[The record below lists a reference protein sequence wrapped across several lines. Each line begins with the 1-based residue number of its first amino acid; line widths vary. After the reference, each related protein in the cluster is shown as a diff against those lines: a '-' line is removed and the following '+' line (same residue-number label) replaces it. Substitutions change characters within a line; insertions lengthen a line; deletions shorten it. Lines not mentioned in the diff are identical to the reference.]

1 MGTDFAAEG
10 LLDGLE
16 GSAREARLELLEQL
30 AAEGVELADLH
41 AASRDGR
48 LLFVGA
54 ERAMGGQP
62 RYSTREVGERVGV
75 APEFLMA
82 LRRAQGVPVPDIDA
96 VVCSDTDVEAAR
108 IARAFLEAGIGEEQ
122 QLTVVRVI
130 GRGMAQTAE
139 ALRTAA
145 LELVLEPGLSEAE
158 LTRRY
163 ADRVAGFMPMIGP
176 MLEYMARL
184 HLRQSVRTEAINA
197 AERQAGALPGAR
209 DVTVCFA
216 DLVGFTRLGE
226 QVAPDELG
234 RVAHRLVELT
244 AERLRGDVR
253 LVKTIG
259 DAAMLVGPDARGLLE
274 LALDLVDAADGRG
287 RRLPAAARRDGRRP
301 GAQPRGRL
309 VRAAGQPGQPRHG
322 DRATGQRARHPRGA
336 RRGERGLPLV
346 AGRRALAEGRRRA
359 GAAVPRPPPGP
370 RRGRPGRLGA
380 RLAAR
385 PRRRSRRAPRARSS
399 KGAPGGAGCV
409 GPRAAQRRTD
419 GCASQAS
426 APASPIAL
434 IPSSVSCRPTASA
447 IGPHTAIP
455 SGMRP
460 IETLKS

>member
-108 IARAFLEAGIGEEQ
+108 IARSFLEAGIGEEQ
-122 QLTVVRVI
+122 QLTVVRVM

-209 DVTVCFA
+209 DVAVCFA

-274 LALDLVDAADGRG
+274 LALDLVDAAAAEGDDFPQLRVGMAAGPALSRAGDWYGRPVNLAS
-287 RRLPAAARRDGRRP
+287 RVTAIARP
-301 GAQPRGRL
+301 GSVLATREVRDAASEDYRWSPAGARSLKGVDGPVRLYRARRL
-309 VRAAGQPGQPRHG
+309 VRDEDAQAA
-322 DRATGQRARHPRGA
+322 
-336 RRGERGLPLV
+336 
-346 AGRRALAEGRRRA
+346 
-359 GAAVPRPPPGP
+359 
-370 RRGRPGRLGA
+370 
-380 RLAAR
+380 
-385 PRRRSRRAPRARSS
+385 
-399 KGAPGGAGCV
+399 
-409 GPRAAQRRTD
+409 
-419 GCASQAS
+419 
-426 APASPIAL
+426 
-434 IPSSVSCRPTASA
+434 
-447 IGPHTAIP
+447 
-455 SGMRP
+455 
-460 IETLKS
+460 